1 MVNNTL
7 TDILF
12 DSNKTAIE
20 QYITILEIQLLT
32 MPKYSEVTRTI
43 ITCKELAEDINNLY
57 KILSK

>member
-1 MVNNTL
+1 MTI

-43 ITCKELAEDINNLY
+43 IACKELADEINILY
-57 KILSK
+57 KINSN

>member
-1 MVNNTL
+1 MTI

-32 MPKYSEVTRTI
+32 MPKYSKVTRTI
-43 ITCKELAEDINNLY
+43 IACKELAEEINILY
-57 KILSK
+57 KINSN